1 MSKFGLI
8 PKKSLGQN
16 FLIDKNIA
24 RKIIDS
30 LELYRNDLVVEVGPG
45 KGALTQFLINEPI
58 IYIGIELD
66 TNLVLGLQDFRFIS
80 RNLYFEI
87 IEQDFLE
94 FSESNLVGKFE
105 RRIKLIG
112 NIPYNLT
119 SPILFKVLDNRAF
132 YDEVLLMV
140 QREVANR
147 LIGRP
152 GTKDYG
158 TLSVLFQ
165 NFADVKKLFDV
176 SPTCFFPE
184 PKVHSSVIT
193 IRFKESLLQYK
204 YYDFL
209 KKMVKLAF
217 NQRRK
222 ILQNSLFKR
231 LNLLN
236 QFVSTDP
243 LLYGFSYKRAEEL
256 YPSEFTYLVEHI
268 ANKYSDYV

>member
-152 GTKDYG
+152 GSKDYG

-165 NFADVKKLFDV
+165 EFADVKKLFDV

-236 QFVSTDP
+236 QFVPTDP

>member
-45 KGALTQFLINEPI
+45 KGALTQFLINKPI

-165 NFADVKKLFDV
+165 EFADVKKLFDV

-236 QFVSTDP
+236 QFVPKDP

-256 YPSEFTYLVEHI
+256 NPSEFASLVEHI

>member
-165 NFADVKKLFDV
+165 EFADVKKLFDV

>member
-152 GTKDYG
+152 GSKDYG

-165 NFADVKKLFDV
+165 EFADVKKLFDV

-236 QFVSTDP
+236 QFVQTDP